1 MITRTYYF
9 PRDAYG
15 RDVIN
20 HVVSRISCSVGD
32 IHVVADTIAVSFTM
46 PAREE
51 AAIVKI
57 LRCYD
62 LLD

>member
-20 HVVSRISCSVGD
+20 LVASRINCSIGNV
-32 IHVVADTIAVSFTM
+32 HTVADAIAVSFTM

-51 AAIVKI
+51 AAMMR
-57 LRCYD
+57 LLHLYD
-62 LLD
+62 LID